1 VNNER
6 VTLAQ
11 ELHDGIAQ
19 DLVVLGFSIDR
30 AISQSQDTELKISLR
45 QIRFATTD
53 LIEKVRV
60 QMHSLRIAEPLVS
73 SSGQVDTMFETL
85 RIVQE
90 ILRNIEKHS
99 GAKNMDIQINDDGA
113 GGALTKDGSFGLNG
127 LQERVNKLNGEIT
140 IASDQQGTRIG
151 VRIPLDR

>member
-11 ELHDGIAQ
+11 EIHDGIAQ
-19 DLVVLGFSIDR
+19 DLVVLGFSIDQ
-30 AISQSQDTELKISLR
+30 AISQCHTPELKNSLR
-45 QIRFATTD
+45 HIRFTTTE
-53 LIEKVRV
+53 LIEKVRL
-60 QMHSLRIAEPLVS
+60 QMHELRSSAPLITS
-73 SSGQVDTMFETL
+73 NGQVDTMFQAL

-90 ILRNIEKHS
+90 VLRNIEKHS
-99 GAKNMDIQINDDGA
+99 GASFFEIQINDDGH
-113 GGALTKDGSFGLNG
+113 GGVASKEGSFGLEG
-127 LQERVNKLNGEIT
+127 LQERVQKLNGEIT

>member
-1 VNNER
+1 MNNER

-30 AISQSQDTELKISLR
+30 AISQCQDAELKSSLR
-45 QIRFATTD
+45 QIRFAATD

-60 QMHSLRIAEPLVS
+60 QMHSLRSAEPLVS

-99 GAKNMDIQINDDGA
+99 GAKNMEIQINDDGA

>member
-19 DLVVLGFSIDR
+19 DLVVLGFSIDH
-30 AISQSQDTELKISLR
+30 AISICHEADLKNSLR
-45 QIRFATTD
+45 EIRFTTTE
-53 LIEKVRV
+53 LIEKVRK
-60 QMHSLRIAEPLVS
+60 QMHELRSSEPLMMPT
-73 SSGQVDTMFETL
+73 GQVDIMFETL
-85 RIVQE
+85 RVVQE
-90 ILRNIEKHS
+90 VLRNINKHS
-99 GAKNMDIQINDDGA
+99 GATYCDIQITDDGV
-113 GGALTKDGSFGLNG
+113 GGVTNKVGSFGLAG

-140 IASDQQGTRIG
+140 IDSDPQGTRIG

>member
-1 VNNER
+1 MNNER

-19 DLVVLGFSIDR
+19 DLVVLGFSIDQ
-30 AISQSQDTELKISLR
+30 AISKCQDAELKDSLR

>member
-19 DLVVLGFSIDR
+19 DLVVLGFSIDH
-30 AISQSQDTELKISLR
+30 AISICHEADLKNSLR
-45 QIRFATTD
+45 EIRFTTTE
-53 LIEKVRV
+53 LIEKVRK
-60 QMHSLRIAEPLVS
+60 QMHELRSSEPLMMPT
-73 SSGQVDTMFETL
+73 GQVDIMFETL
-85 RIVQE
+85 RVVQE
-90 ILRNIEKHS
+90 VLRNIDKHS
-99 GAKNMDIQINDDGA
+99 GATYCDIQITDDGV
-113 GGALTKDGSFGLNG
+113 GGVTNKVGSFGLAG

-140 IASDQQGTRIG
+140 IDSDPQGTRIG